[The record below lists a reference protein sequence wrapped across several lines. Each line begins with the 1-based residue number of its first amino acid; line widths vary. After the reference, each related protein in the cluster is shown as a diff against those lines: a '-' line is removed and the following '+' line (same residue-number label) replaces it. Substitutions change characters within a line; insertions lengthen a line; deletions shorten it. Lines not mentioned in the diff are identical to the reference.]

1 LTFLKMVREPEGK
14 EKIADF
20 LNELLDLRGGGL
32 MTGHAPPIPAAK
44 RTYLMLMSC
53 ASISSVV
60 EMILELA
67 W

>member
-1 LTFLKMVREPEGK
+1 MAGEPEGK
-14 EKIADF
+14 EKIGDF
-20 LNELLDLRGGGL
+20 LNKLLDLRGWGVNDRSH
-32 MTGHAPPIPAAK
+32 TPHPPAK
-44 RTYLMLMSC
+44 RTYLMLMSW